1 MEFRLF
7 FFTSIYSVCYAV
19 VYFLHNIDGIPY
31 TKIRG
36 IAWNFANFNSQS
48 LQYEFEYFKYK
59 FVRIKSEI
67 SGLAEV
73 ESASFFLVR

>member
-1 MEFRLF
+1 M
-7 FFTSIYSVCYAV
+7 
-19 VYFLHNIDGIPY
+19 Y
-31 TKIRG
+31 T
-36 IAWNFANFNSQS
+36 WNFHGISQIS
-48 LQYEFEYFKYK
+48 VARLNIVYEFEYFKYK